1 MLQSSR
7 LRRVGSV
14 FLVGLLVAGA
24 ALLFR
29 PDPASAHCDSAQG
42 PVVTA
47 AMKALATGEIKWAL
61 AYVKPDAEAEMT
73 AAFTHA
79 LQVRKLGDQARDL
92 ADRYFAETTV
102 RLHRVGEGASY
113 TGIKAN
119 PEITPA
125 LEAAEKAV
133 ESGHLNEVNALL
145 DKAVKEGVEQYWH
158 RVVEARERA
167 EKEGTVEALREKAE
181 AELLF
186 EKFVLG
192 VEQAAHGLVGG
203 EEGSAEGGHS
213 HGAPV
218 DEHSGA
224 AGEQAAPAPAP
235 APNGGH

>member
-7 LRRVGSV
+7 IRRVGSV

-47 AMKALATGEIKWAL
+47 AMKALETGEIKWAL

-79 LQVRKLGDQARDL
+79 LEVRRLGGEARTL

-119 PEITPA
+119 PEITPG

-133 ESGHLNEVNALL
+133 ESGHLNEVNAILE
-145 DKAVKEGVEQYWH
+145 KAVREGIQEYWQ

-181 AELLF
+181 AELIF

-192 VEQAAHGLVGG
+192 VEQAAHGLAGG

-213 HGAPV
+213 HGAPA
-218 DEHSGA
+218 DQHGA
-224 AGEQAAPAPAP
+224 ADEQDAPAPAP
-235 APNGGH
+235 ATNGGH